1 MNIQITRITPTKYSF
16 KANGYEFFA
25 ETNANSGAWNLPAFT
40 KTDFP
45 VLRQNPAQL
54 AHSQVVQFLKKNP
67 LMIRT
72 NKIDGKTNKR
82 IFVRNTVFGV

>member
-1 MNIQITRITPTKYSF
+1 MTNVKITKITPTKYAF
-16 KANGYEFFA
+16 KADSYEFFA
-25 ETNANSGAWNLPAFT
+25 ETNPNSGQWNIPAFT

-54 AHSQVVQFLKKNP
+54 AHGQVVQFLRQNP

-72 NKIDGKTNKR
+72 NKIDGATNKR
-82 IFVRNTVFGV
+82 IFTLNPVFK